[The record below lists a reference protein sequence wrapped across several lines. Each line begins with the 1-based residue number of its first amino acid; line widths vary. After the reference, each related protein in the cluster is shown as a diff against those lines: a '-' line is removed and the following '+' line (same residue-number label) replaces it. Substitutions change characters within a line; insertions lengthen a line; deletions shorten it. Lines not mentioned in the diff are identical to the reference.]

1 MCNVASMSTNIPNRH
16 GKGTREG
23 GRFAPDE
30 TPAVNDVDTLTLD
43 SPDADVVSVDPV
55 ADLYDKM
62 TYDADGYDG
71 QGFDRRGFN
80 TDGDHRNGYNRYGYD
95 RDGFDRGGNRRS

>member
-1 MCNVASMSTNIPNRH
+1 MNQRTPNRH

-30 TPAVNDVDTLTLD
+30 KPSAKDTGSLILED
-43 SPDADVVSVDPV
+43 DEVVVDPV

-62 TYDADGYDG
+62 TYDDEGYDGHGYNREGFNRSEVHRNGTYYDNDGYD
-71 QGFDRRGFN
+71 N
-80 TDGDHRNGYNRYGYD
+80 
-95 RDGFDRGGNRRS
+95 DGFHKDGKRRRLH